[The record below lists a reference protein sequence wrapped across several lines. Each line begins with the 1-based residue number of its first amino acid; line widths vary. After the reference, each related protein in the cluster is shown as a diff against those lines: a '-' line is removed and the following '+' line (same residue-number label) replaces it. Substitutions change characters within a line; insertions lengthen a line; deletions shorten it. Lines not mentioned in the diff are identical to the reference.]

1 VTTPIGED
9 DLTAWVDDRL
19 TAERRHVVELY
30 LANHPEIATRL
41 RQQQDQRTALRSLF
55 GLIAAEPVPATMRI
69 EAIAASRSR
78 TRPAWFQAVAA
89 ALLLAVGFGGG
100 WGVRT
105 RTMPP
110 QAGIGA
116 LAREAGYSYRVY
128 ASDAQRPA
136 EMGASEKQ
144 QLVSWASRRIGSR
157 VAVPDLAEAGY
168 HFAGGRLVATPH
180 GPALLLLY
188 DGAAQARL
196 AVLSRPMDID
206 KDASMVSTRDGDVQ
220 QVSWADRG
228 IGFSVVAPS
237 ATTGLQP
244 IAAAIRGQAAT
255 T

>member
-1 VTTPIGED
+1 MTVPVGED

-19 TAERRHVVELY
+19 AAERRPIVERY
-30 LANHPEIATRL
+30 LADHPEIAARL
-41 RQQQDQRTALRSLF
+41 RQQQEQRSALESLF
-55 GLIAAEPVPATMRI
+55 APIAAEPIPATMRI
-69 EAIAASRSR
+69 EAIATSRR
-78 TRPAWFQAVAA
+78 RARPAWFQTVAA

-100 WGVRT
+100 WGART

-116 LAREAGYSYRVY
+116 LAHEAGYNYRVY

-136 EMGASEKQ
+136 EMAADDTQ
-144 QLVSWASRRIGSR
+144 QFVSWASRRIGSR
-157 VAVPDLAEAGY
+157 VALPDLAAAGY
-168 HFAGGRLVATPH
+168 RFAGGRLVATPH

-188 DGAAQARL
+188 DGAARAGL

-206 KDASMVSTRDGDVQ
+206 KNASMVFTRDGDVQ

-244 IAAAIRGQAAT
+244 IAAAIRDQAART
-255 T
+255 